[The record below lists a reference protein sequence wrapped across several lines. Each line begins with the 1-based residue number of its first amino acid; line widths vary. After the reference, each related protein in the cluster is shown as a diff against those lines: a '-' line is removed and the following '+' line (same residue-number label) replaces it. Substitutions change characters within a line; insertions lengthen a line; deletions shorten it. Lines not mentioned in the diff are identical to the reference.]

1 MDCIIFCWNNISAF
15 RRKQGGAR
23 GSVVDLSDHFRG
35 ACYPSRTGGHID
47 VVACM
52 GRQALVSRSGAL
64 PVGDSQS
71 GIQRR
76 KIGLVEILALIALP
90 N

>member
-1 MDCIIFCWNNISAF
+1 M
-15 RRKQGGAR
+15 
-23 GSVVDLSDHFRG
+23 VDLSDHFRG
-35 ACYPSRTGGHID
+35 ACTQAAVSLAGGHLD
-47 VVACM
+47 VVARM

-76 KIGLVEILALIALP
+76 KIGLVEILALIALT